1 MKPKENTSTFA
12 PSAVLRYKTWLGYQ
26 EEMGLPLT
34 AENYQITQLDND
46 RCSVTDLAGTQ
57 VYLGIGPV
65 EIAGA

>member
-1 MKPKENTSTFA
+1 MKIKADTSTFV
-12 PSAVLRYKTWLGYQ
+12 PSAVLRYETWLGYQ

-34 AENYQITQLDND
+34 AENYQVTQLDND
-46 RCSVTDLAGTQ
+46 RWSVTDIAGTQ

>member
-1 MKPKENTSTFA
+1 MKFKADTSAFV

-34 AENYQITQLDND
+34 AENYQVTQLDND
-46 RCSVTDLAGTQ
+46 RWSVTDLAGTR